1 MLRRTDSPP
10 TATPLLLLLAGLLLP
25 RSATAAW
32 TPGKATHYGP
42 YPSAPQYADAG
53 YLANEQGIGCSTGIP
68 GNDPR
73 WNAIVAAGVYPVPP
87 PFTTTIYPKQATVAV
102 SRAAYP
108 SKVTANSMC
117 YRTLQLRSRT
127 NSSLPTISAIAVDF
141 CPYGTCNWPAKEL
154 ANNVDIYGEYT
165 WKALGG
171 QDGGGTI
178 DLDILWPA
186 DVKPWGPWDADDPDL
201 PSGVTPGPASA
212 GAGSDGSGGGGGANS
227 ATSTGVPLGDGDG
240 SGGLGT
246 GAIAAIVVA
255 CIAGAA
261 AVSFGA
267 WWYARRRAHFAA
279 KKAMASKSASEK
291 PIAQWAT

>member
-1 MLRRTDSPP
+1 MQRRTKSTLPAP
-10 TATPLLLLLAGLLLP
+10 AARMLAGLLLAC
-25 RSATAAW
+25 SLSSSAAW
-32 TPGKATHYGP
+32 TAGKATHYGP
-42 YPSAPQYADAG
+42 YPSAPQFADAG
-53 YLANEQGIGCSTGIP
+53 YLPNEQGIGCSTGIP

-87 PFTTTIYPKQATVAV
+87 PFTTTIYPKQALVAV
-102 SRAAYP
+102 SKAAYP

-127 NSSLPTISAIAVDF
+127 NSSLPTISAIAVDY
-141 CPYGTCNWPAKEL
+141 CPFALCNWPAKEL

-178 DLDILWPA
+178 DLEILWPA

-212 GAGSDGSGGGGGANS
+212 GAGSDGNAIP
-227 ATSTGVPLGDGDG
+227 ATTGVPLSAGGDSD
-240 SGGLGT
+240 SSGLGT

-255 CIAGAA
+255 CVAGAA

-267 WWYARRRAHFAA
+267 WWYARKRAHFAA
-279 KKAMASKSASEK
+279 KARASGSATEK
-291 PIAQWAT
+291 PAAQWAT